1 MLIYWIH
8 GQKLGIWR
16 RVSDFRMYLFFSV
29 HLLSINVAIQCY
41 IGNNAYYTFKV
52 KSLKNAVI

>member
-16 RVSDFRMYLFFSV
+16 RVSDLRMYLFLSV

-41 IGNNAYYTFKV
+41 IGNTAYYTFKV
-52 KSLKNAVI
+52 KSLKKDVI